1 MPGQQPSS
9 KSTTDRAEDVN
20 LVDSFFSTTAVPIG
34 SPLTDIPIFFHR
46 IVAVLRTPP
55 GTPLFW
61 HHYCSKGYG
70 QPGIFLSGT
79 PRTRRTSQSPRPLL
93 AGQQTTEMFSKE
105 GVEMEAAAKKV
116 CILDEQEQSVQRYR
130 SIFRKSGYSLIFAK
144 DIAGGLELVK
154 ESQPDIIIL
163 DLPMPPIDSTEDA
176 IVTVK
181 RFRKAGPTSRILVTS
196 DKHDAG
202 AAFRVLYSGAEEF
215 ITKPLDSNRFR
226 VLVDRAIERREI
238 EMQAFRADKGLR
250 KRRPFKQMIGSH
262 PRMLEVFDRIKKT
275 AGSNINVLIRGESG
289 TGKELVAHAI
299 HSLSR
304 QAGKPMV
311 CMNCAALSET
321 LQESD
326 LFGHERGAFTDAKT
340 RRLGFFETADGG
352 TIFLDEIGD
361 IPTSTQVKLL
371 RVIEKGEFHRLGS
384 SDILHVNVRII
395 AATNRDLEVR
405 IRDGRFREDL
415 YYRLNTYSINLP
427 PLRDRKEDIPFLAN
441 HFLQTIRASESKP
454 PALFADETI
463 EMLAHYRWP
472 GNVREL
478 ENEIM
483 RLAIQMGGERI
494 ITPALLS
501 SKISS
506 LITLAQRS
514 FEKTSSLKE
523 TMQEVEK
530 SVIREALRK
539 NYGNK
544 TWSARSLGITR
555 EWLHKKMSRY
565 NIKA

>member
-1 MPGQQPSS
+1 
-9 KSTTDRAEDVN
+9 
-20 LVDSFFSTTAVPIG
+20 
-34 SPLTDIPIFFHR
+34 
-46 IVAVLRTPP
+46 
-55 GTPLFW
+55 
-61 HHYCSKGYG
+61 
-70 QPGIFLSGT
+70 
-79 PRTRRTSQSPRPLL
+79 
-93 AGQQTTEMFSKE
+93 
-105 GVEMEAAAKKV
+105 MEAAAKKV
-116 CILDEQEQSVQRYR
+116 CILDEQEHMIQKYR
-130 SIFRKSGYSLIFAK
+130 SIFRRSGYSLTFAK
-144 DIAGGLELVK
+144 DITGGLELVK

-163 DLPMPPIDSTEDA
+163 NLSLPPIDSTEDA
-176 IVTVK
+176 IVTIK
-181 RFRKAGPTSRILVTS
+181 RFKKAGPTSRILITS
-196 DKHDAG
+196 DKPDPG
-202 AAFRVLYSGAEEF
+202 AALRMLHNGAEEF
-215 ITKPLDSNRFR
+215 ISGPLDGNRFR
-226 VLVDRAIERREI
+226 ILTDRAIERREM
-238 EMQAFRADKGLR
+238 EVQAVRLDKGLR
-250 KRRPFKQMIGSH
+250 RRRPFKRMFGSH
-262 PRMLEVFDRIKKT
+262 PRMLEVFDRIRKT
-275 AGSNINVLIRGESG
+275 AGSNVNVLIRGESG

-311 CMNCAALSET
+311 CVNCAALSET

-361 IPTSTQVKLL
+361 IPVSTQVKLL

-384 SDILHVNVRII
+384 SEIIRVNVRII
-395 AATNRDLEVR
+395 AATNRDLEMR
-405 IRDGRFREDL
+405 IQDGRFREDL
-415 YYRLNTYSINLP
+415 YYRLNTYSITLP
-427 PLRDRKEDIPFLAN
+427 PLRERKEDIPPLAN
-441 HFLQTIRASESKP
+441 HFLQTIRTNECLS
-454 PALFADETI
+454 PALFAEETM
-463 EMLAHYRWP
+463 EMLVHYRWP

-483 RLAIQMGGERI
+483 RVVIQMDGERI
-494 ITPALLS
+494 ITPVLLS